1 MRYNENMLTVHI
13 LRSGPKSWAVTI
25 NNLAGR
31 GSPSPPQRQ
40 AYLARRRAVG
50 CLTCGHPR
58 RLALA
63 DCVNTSVFMRHLD
76 VRSYEKA
83 VAIVTK
89 YFPLERFPRKALYAL
104 QELLA

>member
-1 MRYNENMLTVHI
+1 
-13 LRSGPKSWAVTI
+13 
-25 NNLAGR
+25 
-31 GSPSPPQRQ
+31 
-40 AYLARRRAVG
+40 
-50 CLTCGHPR
+50 
-58 RLALA
+58 
-63 DCVNTSVFMRHLD
+63 MRHLD